1 MSCFRTCAAVLM
13 ALWPL
18 CVAAGDSVIGLASD
32 DPVMSAAARE
42 AQATLPRFMTRL
54 SSDPWLAKTAFLK
67 VALPVTVGNTGATD
81 EVIWVTG
88 FRETAPGRFQGK
100 LAREPDHLMGL
111 SAGSTVGFA
120 TTQIRDWAA
129 VIDGR
134 GYGYYTLRAMLPV
147 IKAEEAVELR
157 DFLAPEPVPAG
168 W

>member
-1 MSCFRTCAAVLM
+1 MRVIQTFAAALL

-18 CVAAGDSVIGLASD
+18 SVAAGDDVIGFDTD
-32 DPVMSAAARE
+32 DPVMSAAVRE
-42 AQATLPRFMTRL
+42 AQATLPRFMTQL
-54 SSDPWLAKTAFLK
+54 GSDPWLAKTAFLK

-120 TTQIRDWAA
+120 TSQIRDWAA

-134 GYGYYTLRAMLPV
+134 GYGYYTLRVMLPV
-147 IKAEEAVELR
+147 IEAEEAVELR
-157 DFLAPEPVPAG
+157 GFLAPEPVPAG